1 MVQLPE
7 NRDEIDEK
15 SIYVSQ
21 VDYNVTPQELM
32 DLFSQCGTIS
42 LLRIL
47 TNKIGAPK
55 G

>member
-1 MVQLPE
+1 MQLPE
-7 NRDEIDEK
+7 NCDDIDEC
-15 SIYVSQ
+15 SIFVNH

-32 DLFSQCGTIS
+32 DYFSSCGAIS
-42 LLRIL
+42 RIKIL